1 MKMRVYEKYAMAN
14 LAASGKNG
22 GAKKKEKKYVKTRD
36 ETKKKDMVEKV
47 EKVRRHVFSRF
58 VLCHRVIC
66 SSYILQKFKDMQ
78 LRLVL

>member
-1 MKMRVYEKYAMAN
+1 MKMKMRAYEKYAMAN

-22 GAKKKEKKYVKTRD
+22 GAKKKEKKSVKTRD

-58 VLCHRVIC
+58 VLC
-66 SSYILQKFKDMQ
+66 SSYIFTSCRS
-78 LRLVL
+78 LRI